1 MAVGRLSRM
10 SCLSLGLVKLPN
22 YQLPNSQLNEVWS
35 DAAERAA
42 GEESSERTGDERP
55 YRLGDSLG
63 HFKPIDFQFHVV
75 FLSCVCESW

>member
-1 MAVGRLSRM
+1 MSGTGGSLS
-10 SCLSLGLVKLPN
+10 
-22 YQLPNSQLNEVWS
+22 NEVGS

-63 HFKPIDFQFHVV
+63 HFKPIDFQFHDV
-75 FLSCVCESW
+75 FLSCVCDSW